1 MITESK
7 KGYKK
12 TKLGWIPEDWKNC
25 KFSDIPDQ
33 KIKWSLTG
41 GPFGSDLKSS
51 DYTDESGVRIIQL
64 QNIGDGSFLN
74 SYKIFT
80 SEEKAD
86 QLIGC
91 NIYPG
96 ELILSK
102 MGDPVTRTC
111 IIPDFHDRYLMASD
125 GIRLVPDKTKFDKK
139 FVLEFINF
147 ELFRNIAIAHSTG
160 STRQRIGLGDLKKLP
175 FVCPP
180 LPEQQKIA
188 AILSTWDKAIAKL
201 TQLIAAKEQRKKGL
215 MQVLLTGKKRF
226 AGFTDEW
233 KEVKLGEVTKSFA
246 GGTPTSTNSDYY
258 SGSIPFIG
266 SGELNQETV
275 TRTNKYLSEE
285 GLNNSSAKLVNPGT
299 LLVAMYGATAG
310 VCAITEITGA
320 INQAVLALIPSKKI
334 ETRFLFYKL
343 LLQMPHVV
351 FRMVQGGQPNLSG
364 SIIKSV
370 KINVPEVEEQLKIAS
385 VLSAADKEI
394 ELLKNELERLQQQKK
409 GLMQVLLTGE
419 KRVDIKS

>member
-1 MITESK
+1 M

-188 AILSTWDKAIAKL
+188 TILSTWDKAIDKL
-201 TQLIAAKEQRKKGL
+201 TQLIATKEQRKKGL
-215 MQVLLTGKKRF
+215 MQQLLTGKKRF

-233 KEVKLGEVTKSFA
+233 KELKLGGVTKSFS
-246 GGTPTSTNSDYY
+246 GGTPTSTNSDFYN
-258 SGSIPFIG
+258 GSIPFIG

-275 TRTNKYLSEE
+275 TMTNKYLSEE

-320 INQAVLALIPSKKI
+320 INQAVLAIIPNKKI

-351 FRMVQGGQPNLSG
+351 YRMVQGGQPNLSG

-370 KINVPEVEEQLKIAS
+370 KINYPEVEEQQKIAS

-394 ELLKNELERLQQQKK
+394 DLLKKELERLQQQKK

-419 KRVDIKS
+419 VRVKIKK